1 MKHST
6 RFSLLLGIILN
17 MSWLFCG
24 MACDP
29 DLEDPCVFA
38 LEAYLPRNVDSIHV
52 AICNKDSV
60 CSFF

>member
-1 MKHST
+1 
-6 RFSLLLGIILN
+6 
-17 MSWLFCG
+17 MSWFFCG

-29 DLEDPCVFA
+29 DLEEPCVFA

-60 CSFF
+60 RSFF